1 MKDLRDLI
9 NESITLNYN
18 EFVKLIKNSNNS
30 YNADIYTLNRNKPFL
45 ISDKCSKFPSLKPYI
60 GWEIMSIQCPNKIT
74 ITIIKD
80 DNDDYPIE
88 VELKTIKEL
97 ETVFGDKMLR
107 KIYDE
112 F

>member
-1 MKDLRDLI
+1 
-9 NESITLNYN
+9 
-18 EFVKLIKNSNNS
+18 
-30 YNADIYTLNRNKPFL
+30 
-45 ISDKCSKFPSLKPYI
+45 
-60 GWEIMSIQCPNKIT
+60 MSIQCPNKIT
-74 ITIIKD
+74 ITIVKD

-88 VELKTIKEL
+88 VELKTIEEL